1 MLKKFWYSNG
11 LGSDRFG
18 DCYRTLMHT
27 DNFPVVG
34 GEYRNCW
41 IHCFF
46 LSFITDLIFPHAPL
60 AYCTLD
66 NLAFLLLPVP
76 LSGTLLSQRSH
87 GLQSH
92 FLQVCAQEWF
102 PQRSLCWP
110 NSLQEDPDT
119 LILSCALCFFI
130 VVFINKF

>member
-11 LGSDRFG
+11 LESNRFG

-34 GEYRNCW
+34 DEYRNCW
-41 IHCFF
+41 IHHFF

-60 AYCTLD
+60 AYCTPY
-66 NLAFLLLPVP
+66 NLALLLLPVP

-87 GLQSH
+87 GLQFH
-92 FLQVCAQEWF
+92 FLQVCAEWF
-102 PQRSLCWP
+102 PQRSLCWL
-110 NSLQEDPDT
+110 NSLKEDPNT
-119 LILSCALCFFI
+119 LILPCALYFFI
-130 VVFINKF
+130 VFFIDKF